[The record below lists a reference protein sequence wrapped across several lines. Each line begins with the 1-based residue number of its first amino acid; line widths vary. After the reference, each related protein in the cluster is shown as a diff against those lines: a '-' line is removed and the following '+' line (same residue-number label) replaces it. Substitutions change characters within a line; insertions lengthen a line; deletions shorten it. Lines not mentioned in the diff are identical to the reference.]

1 MADSDDME
9 DFLAADERHE
19 FESHPLIRLL
29 TARQSKSDFGVA
41 RVVILRPRAAL
52 GFEPARLTLEFLDKQ
67 GNPVDYKTEEWD
79 PGLNGALIRRKI
91 MALDEAN
98 EVTRFGLAL
107 AAAFEEAES
116 RYGDGFFNSVLMV
129 VIDKSPFASKAAI
142 KELRT
147 HISTNRPYQG
157 GHSADDCAVMIQ
169 SALQDRWF
177 ELRKSLGYQKEAA
190 DRIMAG
196 ALASYLDER
205 FTVTDRR
212 KLGWLTT
219 R

>member
-1 MADSDDME
+1 ME
-9 DFLAADERHE
+9 RFLTVDQKRE
-19 FESHPLIRLL
+19 FEDHPLIRLL
-29 TARQSKSDFGVA
+29 TSRQSKSDFGAA

-67 GNPVDYKTEEWD
+67 GNPIDYKTEEWD
-79 PGLNGALIRRKI
+79 PGLNGALVRRKI
-91 MALDEAN
+91 RAFDEVN
-98 EVTRFGLAL
+98 EITRFGLAL

-116 RYGDGFFNSVLMV
+116 RYGDGFFNAVLVLV
-129 VIDKSPFASKAAI
+129 VDKSPFADKAVI
-142 KELRT
+142 KELRP

-177 ELRKSLGYQKEAA
+177 ELRRSLGYEKDAA

-212 KLGWLTT
+212 KLGWLIA

>member
-1 MADSDDME
+1 MADSDLE
-9 DFLAADERHE
+9 SFLTVGQKRE
-19 FESHPLIRLL
+19 FEDHPLIRLL
-29 TARQSKSDFGVA
+29 TLRQSKPDFGAA

-52 GFEPARLTLEFLDKQ
+52 GFEPARLTLEFLDNR
-67 GNPVDYKTEEWD
+67 GSPIDYKTEEWD
-79 PGLNGALIRRKI
+79 PGLNGALVRREIR
-91 MALDEAN
+91 ALDEAN
-98 EVTRFGLAL
+98 EITRFGLAL

-116 RYGDGFFNSVLMV
+116 RYGDGFFNAVLMQV
-129 VIDKSPFASKAAI
+129 VDKSPFAGKAVI
-142 KELRT
+142 NDLRP

-157 GHSADDCAVMIQ
+157 GHSAEDCAVMIQ

-177 ELRKSLGYQKEAA
+177 ELRRNLGYEKDAA

-196 ALASYLDER
+196 ALASYLDDR

-212 KLGWLTT
+212 KLGWLTS